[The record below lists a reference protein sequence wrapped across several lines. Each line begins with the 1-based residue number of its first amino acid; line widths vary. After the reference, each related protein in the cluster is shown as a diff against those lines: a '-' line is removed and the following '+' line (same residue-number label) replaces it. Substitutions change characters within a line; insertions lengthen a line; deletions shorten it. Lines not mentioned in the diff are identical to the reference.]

1 MARIAVAMSGG
12 VDSLRSASLLQEM
25 GHEVLG
31 LHLRLL
37 PRSPGGRWSA
47 EETLE
52 ARERSVRQLASR
64 FGIPLTIID
73 CRDLFEKAVI
83 QPFLE
88 AYRNGLTPNP
98 CVHCNPGVK
107 FPLILQEALK
117 RGADGMATGHYARI
131 SPPAG
136 SLGRYR
142 LLRGRDLAKDQ
153 SYFLFGLTQDQ
164 LARVQF
170 PLGDHFKQD
179 VQRWAGFLCL
189 DPELPK
195 ESQEICFIPSGGYQE
210 FLTERHPV
218 DPAVSRG
225 PIIDREGNVLGEHK
239 GLFAYTIGQR
249 RGLGIASTAP
259 LYVVELDVSTN
270 AVRVGSA
277 RDLDC
282 GGFNA
287 SSVNWVSVDPPIST
301 LCCSVKIRHQHQP
314 ALARVTPLRRDR
326 VQVDF
331 ETPQRAVAPG
341 QAAVFYDGDVLL
353 GGGIIEKP
361 DPHRNIEQNGGIGD
375 PGMQGQPGGVLL
387 FSRDTS

>member
-12 VDSLRSASLLQEM
+12 VDSLRTASLLQEM
-25 GHEVLG
+25 GHEVFG

-37 PRSPGGRWSA
+37 PRSPNGRWSA

-52 ARERSVRQLASR
+52 IRERSVRQLASR
-64 FGIPLTIID
+64 FGISLKIID
-73 CRDLFEKAVI
+73 CRDLFETAVI

-117 RGADGMATGHYARI
+117 QEADGMATGHYARI
-131 SPPAG
+131 APPADPF
-136 SLGRYR
+136 GRYR

-153 SYFLFGLTQDQ
+153 SYFLYGLTQGQ
-164 LARVQF
+164 LARVYF
-170 PLGDHFKQD
+170 PLGDHLKQD
-179 VQRWAGFLCL
+179 VRHWAEALNPDVDL
-189 DPELPK
+189 PE

-210 FLTERHPV
+210 FLAERHPV
-218 DPAVSRG
+218 DPALSRG
-225 PIIDREGNVLGEHK
+225 PITDKEGNVLGEHK

-249 RGLGIASTAP
+249 RGLGIASSAP
-259 LYVVELDVSTN
+259 LYVVELDVPAN

-282 GGFNA
+282 GGCNA
-287 SSVNWVSVDPPIST
+287 SSVNWVSIDPPNST
-301 LCCSVKIRHQHQP
+301 FCCSVKIRHQHQP
-314 ALARVTPLRRDR
+314 ASARVTPLRQDR
-326 VQVDF
+326 VHVAF
-331 ETPQRAVAPG
+331 ETPQRAVTPG

-361 DPHRNIEQNGGIGD
+361 DPHR
-375 PGMQGQPGGVLL
+375 
-387 FSRDTS
+387 SA